1 VLQPDFLRLRLS
13 SGAAQK
19 AEKLFAYRKRRPERP
34 PAGTIAC
41 HTKLAHQILINGGV
55 GLVPA
60 GAESG
65 RAPLAGTR

>member
-1 VLQPDFLRLRLS
+1 MLQPDFLRLRLS

-41 HTKLAHQILINGGV
+41 HTKRPKRRYRV
-55 GLVPA
+55 GA
-60 GAESG
+60 GASITA
-65 RAPLAGTR
+65 RTLAAIRLGT